1 MEWCSHQWEQ
11 CVHIWAAQEYCGP
24 ISTNQGLRY
33 LPSVDTVCVFEE
45 SLSERGLGLYLL
57 MRFGIPTDRFWWRL
71 FVQTT
76 QRFANAESV
85 MVDAKGLHVVFNE
98 WGLIYECWSQIRE
111 EDHTNHDPKKSFWSY
126 VDVLWIILQRFIQHY
141 FYTDWQNSNIFF
153 SIGWIISLRFINVFL
168 VSCWPQK
175 RFFLSY
181 KELKLTVTIL
191 ISVKLWKKRLE
202 YDRKQGFC
210 VSNFQSESRKTK
222 CVCARATAY
231 VTFIRCWI
239 TSNHTP
245 RSSESL
251 AHANLLLTLPM
262 NKDAEQTHTQAKRTH
277 THKQKHRCVRAK
289 TICTEQERFSI
300 DGKNTWSEQEKI
312 AR

>member
-1 MEWCSHQWEQ
+1 ML
-11 CVHIWAAQEYCGP
+11 I
-24 ISTNQGLRY
+24 TNQGGRSHK
-33 LPSVDTVCVFEE
+33 P
-45 SLSERGLGLYLL
+45 
-57 MRFGIPTDRFWWRL
+57 W
-71 FVQTT
+71 
-76 QRFANAESV
+76 
-85 MVDAKGLHVVFNE
+85 
-98 WGLIYECWSQIRE
+98 
-111 EDHTNHDPKKSFWSY
+111 PKKKF
-126 VDVLWIILQRFIQHY
+126 LKLCGCALNY
-141 FYTDWQNSNIFF
+141 FAKIHPALLLYRLTKFKHIFLNWLNNIT
-153 SIGWIISLRFINVFL
+153 RFINVFL